1 MRMKKMLCGLLV
13 AVLVFAMAP
22 MAAFAAGELW
32 VNGVDILTA
41 DSYTVQCG
49 EGTAVYDPDNAIL
62 TLTNATLNQANRASR
77 VIDVPSSI
85 GELTI
90 RLVGDNTIENHSE
103 GIMAFCPLTIDGQGT
118 LTITTGTVAGLISS
132 GDMVIDGATVTVTT
146 TNDGAIQANG
156 ANLTLQNG
164 ATLKGTGKY
173 YGVNAQQVSVTG
185 KSTLIT
191 AGTEELYN
199 AILANT
205 SLIAEDSTI
214 TGTSDGVAI
223 LSFGPITLTDSTV
236 TATSTSSYGMWSVDL
251 LSIAGHSTVTTQ
263 GENVGMDGNSGVQIS
278 APSDGYVEILVG
290 DDAESAQPS
299 ASSPVEPG
307 QNVSVTDMGNYSYAK
322 VAPHTHELTHV
333 PAVDPTPAKPGN
345 IEYWYCEG
353 CGKYFADAEGAQ
365 EITEAD
371 TYLAP
376 EGTADIPGSNE
387 DQVGGGD
394 WDWPSSSTG
403 DSSTGGSASG
413 TTTGGKENPSTGD
426 SSLVAGVVL
435 LAAASA
441 GGILLSKKRR

>member
-1 MRMKKMLCGLLV
+1 MKMKKMLCGLLV

-22 MAAFAAGELW
+22 MAAFAAGEFW
-32 VNGVDILTA
+32 VNGQNILA
-41 DSYTVQCG
+41 AASYTVRCG

-62 TLTNATLNQANRASR
+62 TLTNATLNRADLQSR

-90 RLVGDNTIENHSE
+90 RLVGDNTIETRFQA
-103 GIMAFCPLTIDGQGT
+103 IMSFCPLTIDGQGT
-118 LTITTGTVAGLISS
+118 LTITTESAAGLISR

-164 ATLKGTGKY
+164 ATLKGTGRL

-191 AGTEELYN
+191 AGTEQLYN
-199 AILANT
+199 AIIAYT

-214 TGTSDGVAI
+214 TGTSDGAAI

-236 TATSTSSYGMWSVDL
+236 TATSTSNYYGMWSDDL
-251 LSIAGHSTVTTQ
+251 LSIAGDCQITANGGMWGDTGTQVTAPA
-263 GENVGMDGNSGVQIS
+263 DGWV
-278 APSDGYVEILVG
+278 DVLLG

-299 ASSPVEPG
+299 SSSPIEPG
-307 QNVSVTDMGNYSYAK
+307 QNVSVTGMGNYSYAK

-333 PAVDPTPAKPGN
+333 PAVAPTPAKPGN

-394 WDWPSSSTG
+394 WDWPSSS
-403 DSSTGGSASG
+403 GGSTSG
-413 TTTGGKENPSTGD
+413 SGSSNGSTSGGKENPSTGD
-426 SSLVAGVVL
+426 SSLVAGVAL
-435 LAAASA
+435 LAAASV
-441 GGILLSKKRR
+441 GGILLSKKRK

>member
-13 AVLVFAMAP
+13 AVLVLTLVP
-22 MAAFAAGELW
+22 VTAFAAGELW
-32 VNGVDILTA
+32 VNGQDILAA
-41 DSYTVQCG
+41 DGYTVQCG

-62 TLTNATLNQANRASR
+62 TLTNATLNQANLQSR

-103 GIMAFCPLTIDGQGT
+103 GIMASCPLTIDGQGT
-118 LTITTGTVAGLISS
+118 LTITTGTVAGLIST

-146 TNDGAIQANG
+146 TNDGAIQADG

-263 GENVGMDGNSGVQIS
+263 GGNVGMDGNSGVQIS

-299 ASSPVEPG
+299 ASSPVGPG

-333 PAVDPTPAKPGN
+333 PAVAPTPAKPGN
-345 IEYWYCEG
+345 IEYWLCEA
-353 CGKYFADAEGAQ
+353 CGTYFADAEGAQ

-394 WDWPSSSTG
+394 WDWPSSSG
-403 DSSTGGSASG
+403 DSSTGGFASG

-426 SSLVAGVVL
+426 SSLMAGVVL
-435 LAAASA
+435 LAAVSA
-441 GGILLSKKRR
+441 GGILLSKKRK

>member
-1 MRMKKMLCGLLV
+1 MLCGLLA
-13 AVLVFAMAP
+13 AVLVLALVP
-22 MAAFAAGELW
+22 VTAFAAGELW
-32 VNGVDILTA
+32 VNGQNILAA
-41 DSYTVQCG
+41 DSYTVRCG

-62 TLTNATLNQANRASR
+62 TLSGATLNQANLSSK

-90 RLVGDNTIENHSE
+90 RLVGENTIETRVQAIVTS
-103 GIMAFCPLTIDGQGT
+103 CPLTIDGQGT
-118 LTITTGTVAGLISS
+118 LTITTENPSGLISR

-146 TNDGAIQANG
+146 TKDGAIQADG
-156 ANLTLQNG
+156 GNLTLQNG
-164 ATLKGTGKY
+164 ATLKGTGRY

-191 AGTEELYN
+191 AGTEPLYN

-236 TATSTSSYGMWSVDL
+236 TATSTSSYGMWSDDL

-263 GENVGMDGNSGVQIS
+263 GGNVGMDGNSGVRVS
-278 APSDGYVEILVG
+278 APADGYVDILVG

-307 QNVSVTDMGNYSYAK
+307 QNVSVTGMRNYSYAK

-333 PAVDPTPAKPGN
+333 PAVAPTPAKPGN
-345 IEYWYCEG
+345 TEYWLCEA
-353 CGKYFADAEGAQ
+353 CGTYFADAEGAQ

-394 WDWPSSSTG
+394 WDWPSSS
-403 DSSTGGSASG
+403 GGSTSG
-413 TTTGGKENPSTGD
+413 SGSSNGSTSGGKENPSTGD
-426 SSLVAGVVL
+426 SSLVAGVAL
-435 LAAASA
+435 LAAASV
-441 GGILLSKKRR
+441 GGILLTRKK

>member
-146 TNDGAIQANG
+146 TNDGAIQADG
-156 ANLTLQNG
+156 NLTLQNG

-185 KSTLIT
+185 KSTLT
-191 AGTEELYN
+191 ADATADYGNAVVSQNGINIENSTFIGSSYYPALY
-199 AILANT
+199 
-205 SLIAEDSTI
+205 SLGDIS
-214 TGTSDGVAI
+214 
-223 LSFGPITLTDSTV
+223 LTDATV
-236 TATSTSSYGMWSVDL
+236 TATSTDDYGIWTRGSLRIAGDCQITANGGMWGATGTQVTAPADGWVDVL
-251 LSIAGHSTVTTQ
+251 L
-263 GENVGMDGNSGVQIS
+263 
-278 APSDGYVEILVG
+278 G

-299 ASSPVEPG
+299 ASSPVGPG
-307 QNVSVTDMGNYSYAK
+307 QNVSVTDMRNYSYVK
-322 VAPHTHELTHV
+322 VAPHTHELTRV
-333 PAVDPTPAKPGN
+333 PAVAPTPAKPGN

-394 WDWPSSSTG
+394 WDWPSSS
-403 DSSTGGSASG
+403 GGSTSG
-413 TTTGGKENPSTGD
+413 SGSSNGSTSGDKLNPDTGD
-426 SSLVAGVVL
+426 SSLVAGIAL

-441 GGILLSKKRR
+441 GGILFARKK

>member
-1 MRMKKMLCGLLV
+1 MLVLALV
-13 AVLVFAMAP
+13 PVT
-22 MAAFAAGELW
+22 AFAAGELW
-32 VNGVDILTA
+32 VNGQDILA
-41 DSYTVQCG
+41 AASYTVQCG

-90 RLVGDNTIENHSE
+90 RLVGENTIETRVQAIVTS
-103 GIMAFCPLTIDGQGT
+103 CPLTIDGQGT
-118 LTITTGTVAGLISS
+118 LTITTENPSGLISR

-146 TNDGAIQANG
+146 TKDGAIQADG
-156 ANLTLQNG
+156 GNLTLQNG
-164 ATLKGTGKY
+164 ATLKGTGRY

-191 AGTEELYN
+191 AGTEPLYN

-223 LSFGPITLTDSTV
+223 LSFGPITLIDSTV

-263 GENVGMDGNSGVQIS
+263 GGNVGMDGNSGVRVS
-278 APSDGYVEILVG
+278 APADGYVDILVG

-299 ASSPVEPG
+299 ASSPVGPG
-307 QNVSVTDMGNYSYAK
+307 QNVSVTGMGNYSYAK

-333 PAVDPTPAKPGN
+333 PAVAPTPAKPGN

-353 CGKYFADAEGAQ
+353 CGKYFADADATQ

-376 EGTADIPGSNE
+376 EGTADIPGSNVG
-387 DQVGGGD
+387 QVGGGD
-394 WDWPSSSTG
+394 WQWPSGTGSSSGSTGSTSTDSGKDNPNTG
-403 DSSTGGSASG
+403 DSL
-413 TTTGGKENPSTGD
+413 P
-426 SSLVAGVVL
+426 VAGIVL
-435 LAAASA
+435 LAAASL
-441 GGILLSKKRR
+441 GGILLTRKK

>member
-1 MRMKKMLCGLLV
+1 MKMKKMLCGLLV

-22 MAAFAAGELW
+22 MAAFAAGEFW
-32 VNGVDILTA
+32 VNGQNILA
-41 DSYTVQCG
+41 AASYTVRCG

-62 TLTNATLNQANRASR
+62 TLTNATLNRADLQSR

-90 RLVGDNTIENHSE
+90 RLVGDNTIETRFQA
-103 GIMAFCPLTIDGQGT
+103 IMSFCPLTIDGQGT
-118 LTITTGTVAGLISS
+118 LTITTESAAGLISI

-191 AGTEELYN
+191 AGTEPLYN

-263 GENVGMDGNSGVQIS
+263 GGNVGMDGNSGVQIS

-299 ASSPVEPG
+299 SSSPIEPG
-307 QNVSVTDMGNYSYAK
+307 QTVYFVGMDNYFYAK
-322 VAPHTHELTHV
+322 VAPHAHELTHV
-333 PAVDPTPAKPGN
+333 PAVAPTPAKPGN

-353 CGKYFADAEGAQ
+353 CGKYFADADATQ

-387 DQVGGGD
+387 GQVGGGD
-394 WDWPSSSTG
+394 WDWPSSS
-403 DSSTGGSASG
+403 GGSTSG
-413 TTTGGKENPSTGD
+413 SGSSNGSTSGGKENPSTGD
-426 SSLVAGVVL
+426 SSLMAGVVL
-435 LAAASA
+435 LAAVSA
-441 GGILLSKKRR
+441 GGILLTRKK

>member
-1 MRMKKMLCGLLV
+1 MLCGLLV
-13 AVLVFAMAP
+13 AVLVLALVP
-22 MAAFAAGELW
+22 VTAFAAGELW
-32 VNGVDILTA
+32 VNGQNILAA

-62 TLTNATLNQANRASR
+62 TLTNATLNQANLQSR

-85 GELTI
+85 GKLTI
-90 RLVGDNTIENHSE
+90 RLVGDNTIETRFQA
-103 GIMAFCPLTIDGQGT
+103 IMSFCPLTIDGQGT
-118 LTITTGTVAGLISS
+118 LTITTERTSGLISI

-146 TNDGAIQANG
+146 TNDGAIQADG
-156 ANLTLQNG
+156 NLTLQNG
-164 ATLKGTGKY
+164 ATLKGTGSY

-191 AGTEELYN
+191 AGTEPLYN

-263 GENVGMDGNSGVQIS
+263 GGNVGMDGNSGVQIS

-307 QNVSVTDMGNYSYAK
+307 QNVSVTGMRNYSYAK

-333 PAVDPTPAKPGN
+333 PAVAPTPAKPGN
-345 IEYWYCEG
+345 TEYWLCEA
-353 CGKYFADAEGAQ
+353 CGTYFADAEGAQ

-394 WDWPSSSTG
+394 WDWPSSS
-403 DSSTGGSASG
+403 GGSTSG
-413 TTTGGKENPSTGD
+413 SGSANGSTSGDKLNPDTGD
-426 SSLVAGVVL
+426 SSLMAGVVL
-435 LAAASA
+435 LAAVSV
-441 GGILLSKKRR
+441 GGILLSKKRK

>member
-13 AVLVFAMAP
+13 AVLVLALAP
-22 MAAFAAGELW
+22 VTAFAAGELW
-32 VNGVDILTA
+32 VNGQNILAA
-41 DSYTVQCG
+41 DSYTVRCG

-62 TLTNATLNQANRASR
+62 TLTNATLNQANLSSK

-90 RLVGDNTIENHSE
+90 RLVGDNTIETRFQA
-103 GIMAFCPLTIDGQGT
+103 ITTFCPLTIDGQGT
-118 LTITTGTVAGLISS
+118 LTITTESTAGLLSR

-146 TNDGAIQANG
+146 TNDGAIQADG
-156 ANLTLQNG
+156 GNLTLQNG
-164 ATLKGTGKY
+164 ATLKGTGRY

-185 KSTLIT
+185 ESTLIA
-191 AGTEELYN
+191 AGTEQLYN
-199 AILANT
+199 AIVAYT

-214 TGTSDGVAI
+214 TGISDGVAI
-223 LSFGPITLTDSTV
+223 YSFGPITLTDSTV
-236 TATSTSSYGMWSVDL
+236 TATSTSNYYGMWSDDL
-251 LSIAGHSTVTTQ
+251 LSIAGDCQITANGGMWGATGTQVTAPA
-263 GENVGMDGNSGVQIS
+263 DGWV
-278 APSDGYVEILVG
+278 DVLLG

-307 QNVSVTDMGNYSYAK
+307 QNVSVTDMRNYSYAK

-333 PAVDPTPAKPGN
+333 PAVAPTPAKPGN
-345 IEYWYCEG
+345 IEYWLCEA
-353 CGKYFADAEGAQ
+353 CGKYFADADATQ

-394 WDWPSSSTG
+394 WDWPSSTG

-426 SSLVAGVVL
+426 SSLMAGVVL
-435 LAAASA
+435 LAAASV
-441 GGILLSKKRR
+441 GGILLSKKRK

>member
-1 MRMKKMLCGLLV
+1 MKMKKMLCGLLV

-22 MAAFAAGELW
+22 MAAFAAGEFE
-32 VNGVDILTA
+32 VNGVDILTV
-41 DSYTVQCG
+41 DGYTVQCG

-103 GIMAFCPLTIDGQGT
+103 GIMASCPLTIDGQGT
-118 LTITTGTVAGLISS
+118 LTITTGTVAGLIST

-199 AILANT
+199 AIVAYT

-223 LSFGPITLTDSTV
+223 LSHGPITLTDSTV

-299 ASSPVEPG
+299 ASSPVGPG

-333 PAVDPTPAKPGN
+333 PAVAPTPAKPGN
-345 IEYWYCEG
+345 IEYWLCEA
-353 CGKYFADAEGAQ
+353 CGKYFADADATQ

-387 DQVGGGD
+387 GQVGGGD
-394 WDWPSSSTG
+394 WDWPSSS
-403 DSSTGGSASG
+403 GGSTSG
-413 TTTGGKENPSTGD
+413 SGSSNGSTSGDKLNPDTGD
-426 SSLVAGVVL
+426 SSLMAGIAL
-435 LAAASA
+435 LAAASV
-441 GGILLSKKRR
+441 GGILLTRKK

>member
-13 AVLVFAMAP
+13 AVLVLALVP
-22 MAAFAAGELW
+22 VTAFAAGELW
-32 VNGVDILTA
+32 VNGVDILAA
-41 DSYTVQCG
+41 DSYTVRCG

-62 TLTNATLNQANRASR
+62 TLTNATLNQANLTSR

-103 GIMAFCPLTIDGQGT
+103 GITASCPLTIDGQGT
-118 LTITTGTVAGLISS
+118 LTITTGTTAGLLSRD
-132 GDMVIDGATVTVTT
+132 DMVIDGATVTVTT
-146 TNDGAIQANG
+146 TNDGAIQADG

-164 ATLKGTGKY
+164 ATLKGTGSY

-185 KSTLIT
+185 KSTLT
-191 AGTEELYN
+191 ADATADYGNAVVSQNGINIENSTFIGSSYYPALYSQGD
-199 AILANT
+199 I
-205 SLIAEDSTI
+205 S
-214 TGTSDGVAI
+214 
-223 LSFGPITLTDSTV
+223 LTDATV
-236 TATSTSSYGMWSVDL
+236 TATSTDDYGIWTPGSLRIAGDCQITANGGMWGATGTQVTAPADGWVDVL
-251 LSIAGHSTVTTQ
+251 L
-263 GENVGMDGNSGVQIS
+263 
-278 APSDGYVEILVG
+278 G

-299 ASSPVEPG
+299 SSSPIEPG
-307 QNVSVTDMGNYSYAK
+307 QTVYFVGMDNYFYAK
-322 VAPHTHELTHV
+322 VAPHTHELTYV

-387 DQVGGGD
+387 GQVGGGD
-394 WDWPSSSTG
+394 WDWPSSSG
-403 DSSTGGSASG
+403 GSTGGSASG

-426 SSLVAGVVL
+426 SSLMAGAIL

-441 GGILLSKKRR
+441 GGILLSKKRK

>member
-1 MRMKKMLCGLLV
+1 
-13 AVLVFAMAP
+13 
-22 MAAFAAGELW
+22 
-32 VNGVDILTA
+32 
-41 DSYTVQCG
+41 
-49 EGTAVYDPDNAIL
+49 
-62 TLTNATLNQANRASR
+62 
-77 VIDVPSSI
+77 
-85 GELTI
+85 
-90 RLVGDNTIENHSE
+90 
-103 GIMAFCPLTIDGQGT
+103 
-118 LTITTGTVAGLISS
+118 
-132 GDMVIDGATVTVTT
+132 MVIDGATVTVTT

-191 AGTEELYN
+191 AGTEPLYN
-199 AILANT
+199 AIRANT

-223 LSFGPITLTDSTV
+223 LSLGPITLTDSTV
-236 TATSTSSYGMWSVDL
+236 TATSTSSYGMWSVNL

-263 GENVGMDGNSGVQIS
+263 GENVGMDGDSGVQIS

-299 ASSPVEPG
+299 SSSPVGPG

-333 PAVDPTPAKPGN
+333 PKVDPTPAKPGN

-353 CGKYFADAEGAQ
+353 CGKYFADADATQ

-394 WDWPSSSTG
+394 WDWPSSSG

-426 SSLVAGVVL
+426 SFPVAGIVL
-435 LAAASA
+435 LAAASV
-441 GGILLSKKRR
+441 GGILPPRRENKINRMIKKTGSQCWGPVSSPTGEDAALWRNG